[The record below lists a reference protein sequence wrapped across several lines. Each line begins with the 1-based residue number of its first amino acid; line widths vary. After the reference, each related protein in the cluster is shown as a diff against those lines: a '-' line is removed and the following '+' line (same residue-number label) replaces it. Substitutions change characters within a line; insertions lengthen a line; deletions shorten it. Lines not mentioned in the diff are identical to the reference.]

1 MDINELIRK
10 IKQGKMLECYSHAV
24 LYENRKSGVYDIF
37 FVDKGRDINITI
49 SSLLNL
55 GYKIKEVYN
64 YNKDIDEQLK
74 ENSKKHRNS
83 KEELAFKFA
92 KRMHEGQKRKDGTK
106 YIEHPKR
113 VAKYVK
119 YFKKDSKHLDVIIP
133 AALLHDTLEDT
144 NLLFYDIVEF
154 FGSEIAEV
162 VLELT
167 TDEELKNEIGKSRYL
182 ELKMKN
188 MSSWALTIKLCD
200 RLDNVSDLMNTN
212 EKFRTKYVNETQE
225 IISYLLKN
233 RKLSKTQYRI
243 ILAIIYKLQ
252 NILSK
257 TEYENIRT
265 EARKNAYTMVKVKIR
280 QI

>member
-64 YNKDIDEQLK
+64 YNKD
-74 ENSKKHRNS
+74 
-83 KEELAFKFA
+83 
-92 KRMHEGQKRKDGTK
+92 
-106 YIEHPKR
+106 
-113 VAKYVK
+113 
-119 YFKKDSKHLDVIIP
+119 
-133 AALLHDTLEDT
+133 
-144 NLLFYDIVEF
+144 
-154 FGSEIAEV
+154 
-162 VLELT
+162 
-167 TDEELKNEIGKSRYL
+167 
-182 ELKMKN
+182 
-188 MSSWALTIKLCD
+188 IKLCD